1 MTVWVV
7 ALSLSLYH
15 RNNNYT
21 ATNSNYDSHPEGD
34 EVRTEDEVDDNLR
47 PTQSIHR
54 MWVRKDSSLSS
65 SVDNNA
71 GVELIH
77 GPL

>member
-15 RNNNYT
+15 RNNNYP
-21 ATNSNYDSHPEGD
+21 ATNSNYDSHPEGV
-34 EVRTEDEVDDNLR
+34 ECGQRMRLMAK
-47 PTQSIHR
+47 QSIHR

-65 SVDNNA
+65 PVDNNA